1 MQNDNLMNARQIKAA
16 RALIGWL
23 QEDLAHASGL
33 SVATI
38 RKLELGH
45 ISPRSTTMEKI
56 REAFEGNGLEFLDP
70 DGVRHR
76 QEYITTYTGADGAIA
91 FFDDI
96 HRAAEK
102 KRGEVLIVCKSGSLF
117 DADEKCMEKC
127 ARKMAAIKENG
138 FATIKCLLTDNIASP
153 LTAALCECRQMSK
166 HLVDPAPFYVYGDK
180 YAVFENRGLAKI
192 IVIQSLAIAQ
202 SMRQQFYSMWDK
214 AMLLGGEAAESDDS
228 PSLLRK
234 RA

>member
-1 MQNDNLMNARQIKAA
+1 MIARQIKAA
-16 RALIGWL
+16 RALLGWL

-38 RKLELGH
+38 RKLELGY
-45 ISPRSTTMEKI
+45 ISPRSVTMAKI

-76 QEYITTYTGADGAIA
+76 QEYITTYTGADGTVA
-91 FFDDI
+91 FFDDMQ
-96 HRAAEK
+96 RTVDK
-102 KRGEVLIVCKSGSLF
+102 KGGEILIVCKTGSLF
-117 DADEKCMEKC
+117 EVDEISMEKC
-127 ARKMAAIKENG
+127 ARKMASIKESRL
-138 FATIKCLLTDNIASP
+138 AVIKCLLTDNGASP

-166 HLVDPAPFYVYGDK
+166 HLVDAAPFYLFGDK
-180 YAVFENRGLAKI
+180 YAIFENHGLPKI

-214 AMLLGGEAAESDDS
+214 AMVSGVEEADES